1 MKILL
6 ILLFL
11 LFPLVLF
18 GQEKNI
24 DENLLAVARYD
35 LVSYFTLDNPQQGRE
50 AFAVIRKVAR
60 YLFAS
65 KKIKR
70 SLSKIQIIIYPPV
83 EAGSLVQ

>member
-1 MKILL
+1 MKMLP

-11 LFPLVLF
+11 LFPLVLS

-35 LVSYFTLDNPQQGRE
+35 LVSYFLLTTHSKGED
-50 AFAVIRKVAR
+50 FAVIRKVAR

-70 SLSKIQIIIYPPV
+70 SLRKIQIIIYPPV
-83 EAGSLVQ
+83 EAGSLCND